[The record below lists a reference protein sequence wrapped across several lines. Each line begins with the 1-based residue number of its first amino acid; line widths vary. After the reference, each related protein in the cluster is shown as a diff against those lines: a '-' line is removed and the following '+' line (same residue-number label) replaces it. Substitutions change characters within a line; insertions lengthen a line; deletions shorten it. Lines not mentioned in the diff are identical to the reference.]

1 MMAAENGQAE
11 VCLSLG
17 EIGADANV
25 TDKVSECQIWY
36 LCVCVCVCVC
46 MYVCVCPGENETY
59 PSVFCL
65 AL

>member
-1 MMAAENGQAE
+1 MAAENGQAE

-46 MYVCVCPGENETY
+46 MYVCMCVCVLSRVASVCL
-59 PSVFCL
+59 PS
-65 AL
+65 